1 MENTIKVKHKPT
13 NLDWAR
19 FVGQELGVR
28 LMRGEITAKEAA
40 ALLYG
45 PKSNGRL
52 EVVII
57 AALETAAWLTDS
69 LEVEFRVALNRKVV
83 AESGMTS

>member
-1 MENTIKVKHKPT
+1 MNNTIKVQHKPT
-13 NLDWAR
+13 NLEWAR
-19 FVGQELGVR
+19 AVGQELGVR
-28 LMRGEITAKEAA
+28 VMRGEITAQEAA
-40 ALLYG
+40 TLLYG

-57 AALETAAWLTDS
+57 AALELAAWLTDS

-83 AESGMTS
+83 AETGMTS